1 MSLSNSD
8 RRYVISDAERPSALA
23 GKRILVTRPR
33 AQAADLCD
41 KLAALGAEPI
51 LFPTI
56 EIAPMED
63 YSALDRAITALDWP
77 EGRARYQWVIF
88 TSVNGVAAFWERL
101 SVGAG
106 GSTFAHRAPAPPAAT
121 AHLQFAAIGPAT
133 ARALEQRGVRVTFIP
148 DEYVAEAIVE
158 GLGDVNGQWI
168 LLPRADIAREAL
180 AVELSRRGAI
190 VHEIAVYRT
199 LPAAPDPQGLY
210 ELRRGVD
217 AVMFTSSSTVRNF
230 VALLSGGAKYVD
242 AANMRRLGRDGV
254 PMPSLGRAIIACIGP
269 ITAQTAREVGLPV
282 DVVAQEYTLDGLVAA
297 LAGYFSHPEL
307 QLKENRW
314 IPARSL

>member
-106 GSTFAHRAPAPPAAT
+106 GSTFAHHAPAPP

-180 AVELSRRGAI
+180 AVELSRRGAV

-199 LPAAPDPQGLY
+199 LPTALDPQGLY

-217 AVMFTSSSTVRNF
+217 AITFTSSSTARNF
-230 VALLSGGAKYVD
+230 VALVSGSPKYID
-242 AANMRRLGRDGV
+242 AANYRRMGRDGV

-269 ITAQTAREVGLPV
+269 VTAQTAREVGLPV
-282 DVVAQEYTLDGLVAA
+282 DVIAHREAYTLDGLVAA
-297 LAGYFSHPEL
+297 LADYFSHPEL